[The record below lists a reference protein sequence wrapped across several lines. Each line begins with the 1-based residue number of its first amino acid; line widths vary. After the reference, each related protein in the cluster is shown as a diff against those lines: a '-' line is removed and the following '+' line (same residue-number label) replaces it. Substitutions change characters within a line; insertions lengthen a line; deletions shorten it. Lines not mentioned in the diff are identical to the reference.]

1 MIIFAALAGTARIAG
16 MYAFRR
22 KENAHR
28 SRMPK
33 LDYNIYVNGIRGKS
47 TITRMLGSV
56 LREAGV
62 STVSKPRVPTR
73 ALSTRKRASTPFSAP
88 APRTSTSSTTSLKEW
103 LDGSVNG
110 LVVECMAVKPK
121 YQNLCQ
127 NVILRSPISVMT
139 NVRLD
144 HQEEMGDTVEEIADS
159 LCNTVPE
166 HGLVITGERNESV
179 LKVIQKNCEARSSRL
194 IVAEES
200 ELSRSLVD
208 KFAYQ
213 QFEENVAVVSTLAE
227 ELHIDTDVA
236 VRGMLKAEPDPG
248 TTKVIKLEEEN
259 NSLYW
264 VPMFAVN
271 DWESTTKVYSSV
283 HDGRLPEGTK
293 HVIAMNNR
301 ADRTDRASMFVDVIT
316 KDLKGQFDKIV
327 LYGDIQDV
335 MYQKLI
341 AGGVPERNIL
351 TTTDIEETDGKAL
364 VARARESFDDD
375 TEVAVYGM
383 VNIHTQHVQSMEKYI
398 STLKS
403 ENVLAPVEELTGS
416 VEVAAP
422 EEAVTTTNTDA
433 AARGKDVADDAEV
446 ADVAADVAADASED
460 ADVSAEVAAHDKDAD
475 IDTEIGAVSRKDE
488 HVEVM
493 A

>member
-1 MIIFAALAGTARIAG
+1 MITFAALAGTAGIAG

-22 KENAHR
+22 KESAHR
-28 SRMPK
+28 SRMSK
-33 LDYNIYVNGIRGKS
+33 LDYNIHVNGIRGKS

-62 STVSKPRVPTR
+62 STVSKTTGTYACVIDPEAGEHPIQRTG
-73 ALSTRKRASTPFSAP
+73 P
-88 APRTSTSSTTSLKEW
+88 ANINEQYDFLKEW

-127 NVILRSPISVMT
+127 NVILRSPISVIT

-179 LKVIQKNCEARSSRL
+179 LKVIRKNCEARNSRL

-213 QFEENVAVVSTLAE
+213 QFEENVAVVLTLAE
-227 ELHIDTDVA
+227 ALDIDTDVA

-248 TTKVIKLEEEN
+248 TTKVIKVEEEN

-271 DWESTTKVYSSV
+271 DWESTTKVYNSV

-335 MYQKLI
+335 VYQKLV
-341 AGGVPERNIL
+341 AGGVAESNIL

-383 VNIHTQHVQSMEKYI
+383 VNIHTRHVQSMEKYI

-403 ENVLAPVEELTGS
+403 ENALAPVEELTGS
-416 VEVAAP
+416 VEVTAP
-422 EEAVTTTNTDA
+422 EETVTTTNTDA
-433 AARGKDVADDAEV
+433 AARGKDVADEAEV
-446 ADVAADVAADASED
+446 AVQAASDEAD
-460 ADVSAEVAAHDKDAD
+460 VAAHDKDAD